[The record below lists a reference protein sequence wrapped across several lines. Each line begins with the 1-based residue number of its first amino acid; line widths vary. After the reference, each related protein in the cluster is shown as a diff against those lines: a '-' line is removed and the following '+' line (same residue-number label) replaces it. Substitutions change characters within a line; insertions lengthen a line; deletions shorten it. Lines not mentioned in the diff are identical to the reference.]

1 MLRFRLKMLNRK
13 HYGHV
18 FVRET
23 YAKKLTVRK
32 YLKMIRMP
40 LTFVYLALKG
50 CFLAHGLLL
59 VNWYGQIYQSQQN
72 AKEIKL

>member
-50 CFLAHGLLL
+50 CFLSTWFTL
-59 VNWYGQIYQSQQN
+59 GQLIWSDLPKS
-72 AKEIKL
+72 AKC

>member
-1 MLRFRLKMLNRK
+1 MLNRK

-32 YLKMIRMP
+32 YLKMIRIP

-59 VNWYGQIYQSQQN
+59 VN
-72 AKEIKL
+72 